1 MKKENLSIYDIINNA
16 KDELERAREIII
28 MNDDTK
34 AYAEDSM
41 LLSDIESSLDRME
54 ELENRIEFALIVA
67 VYTGCENAGLDFE
80 YDCDNSEWRE
90 KYIKAASQVELKY
103 EDDCVSSEWAYNT
116 ASDIAK
122 KLISDGD

>member
-1 MKKENLSIYDIINNA
+1 MKRLEIKDIINNA
-16 KDELERAREIII
+16 KDELERAYELLKY
-28 MNDDTK
+28 N
-34 AYAEDSM
+34 EDAINSM
-41 LLSDIESSLDRME
+41 LVSDIESSLER
-54 ELENRIEFALIVA
+54 LEDINERIEFALILA
-67 VYTGCENAGLDFE
+67 VYAGSENAELDFE

-90 KYIKAASQVELKY
+90 EYLHKASQVELEY

>member
-1 MKKENLSIYDIINNA
+1 MTKENLTIYDIINNA

-41 LLSDIESSLDRME
+41 LLSDIESSLERME
-54 ELENRIEFALIVA
+54 ELENRIEFALILA
-67 VYTGCENAGLDFE
+67 VYAGCKNAEIDFE
-80 YDCDNSEWRE
+80 YGCDNSEWRE
-90 KYIKAASQVELKY
+90 KYITAASQVELEY

-116 ASDIAK
+116 ASDIV
-122 KLISDGD
+122 DEMFD